1 MTVEATKSSDR
12 MKHGFSFDRMFTTGQ
27 KKKRHCQWDLHRLVS
42 CKTTRSG
49 RQTLHVAVAGLILV
63 RVEFHFL
70 YIKLVSNLCSSE
82 SKCKCG
88 QQLQVAVQVLGDTR
102 TFDCLTHTDIP
113 KGPVNCET
121 SVTDG

>member
-1 MTVEATKSSDR
+1 
-12 MKHGFSFDRMFTTGQ
+12 MKHGFSADRMFTTGQ
-27 KKKRHCQWDLHRLVS
+27 KKKLHCQWDLHRLVS

-49 RQTLHVAVAGLILV
+49 RQTLHVTVAGLILFK
-63 RVEFHFL
+63 VEFNFL
-70 YIKLVSNLCSSE
+70 YIKLVSNLCGSE

-113 KGPVNCET
+113 KGPINCET
-121 SVTDG
+121 TVTDG